1 MNDRKYL
8 VATIVVAV
16 LGIAGV
22 RFMVSPLHARADRI
36 NAEHESLLQ
45 RISGWPGE
53 EAMLAP
59 LRDEIQERRSL
70 IAREQR
76 PVPDQPDLAGL
87 IRRLSL
93 EIDGKHVID
102 QTFVAGRRGPAA
114 TGAPENWRSVPLT
127 VELVSDF
134 PTLFGLVQRIEETSE
149 PVRVTRIT
157 IERLKDEKFG
167 SLARTVLVLDAI
179 HRAEEESK

>member
-8 VATIVVAV
+8 IAAIVVAV
-16 LGIAGV
+16 IGFSAV

-36 NAEHESLLQ
+36 NAAHASLLE

-53 EAMLAP
+53 EALLAP
-59 LRDEIQERRSL
+59 LRNEIQNRRSL

-76 PVPDQPDLAGL
+76 PVPGQPDLAGL

-114 TGAPENWRSVPLT
+114 TGAPEHWRSVPLT

-134 PTLFGLVQRIEETSE
+134 PTLFALVQKIEETSE
-149 PVRVTRIT
+149 PVRVTKIT
-157 IERLKDEKFG
+157 IERLKGEEFG
-167 SLARTVLVLDAI
+167 SMARTVLVLDAI
-179 HRAEEESK
+179 HQVEEESK